1 MKVIAL
7 NIIGVVLI
15 VGLVYI
21 PTFNKTVS
29 PESQQMVFEGEEVDE
44 PPIEKDQEPLAIQII
59 YAIGDNFTKIMA
71 GLLTLTQVLLNFKT
85 LKNKLRKNALL
96 KR

>member
-1 MKVIAL
+1 MKVIAV

-29 PESQQMVFEGEEVDE
+29 SEPQQMVFEGEEVDE
-44 PPIEKDQEPLAIQII
+44 PPIEDDSVILYHDIPTLADSERTKDQEPLAIQ
-59 YAIGDNFTKIMA
+59 
-71 GLLTLTQVLLNFKT
+71 
-85 LKNKLRKNALL
+85 
-96 KR
+96 